1 MQATKEAN
9 RRRLEAKWAR
19 ASPFKLRVTER
30 PTHLERIRQEIEADL
45 ARQLTFKPP
54 KPSPVPAAPTAP
66 VSGWCAWNS
75 GTEAPDREAA
85 CSL

>member
-1 MQATKEAN
+1 LLQAVKEAN
-9 RRRLEAKWAR
+9 RKKLEAKWAR

-54 KPSPVPAAPTAP
+54 KPSPVPAPPTAP
-66 VSGWCAWNS
+66 VRGAGVQVTRNIVPP
-75 GTEAPDREAA
+75 GALMYR
-85 CSL
+85 